1 MIDGQPCYIIVDAL
15 INFILLQCIQHILI
29 YFSIFNIFNSTIGV
43 LCVCGNALYPLL
55 DIWGHLGIH
64 VRHSV
69 LEGVLGVSKT
79 THTDCCKPSNIKAV
93 VRTVYKLDIMITFHI
108 HGLGGRFQN
117 LLSEYQPSY
126 PRSRLSTDGI
136 G

>member
-79 THTDCCKPSNIKAV
+79 AHTDCCKPSNIKAV
-93 VRTVYKLDIMITFHI
+93 VRTVYKSRYND
-108 HGLGGRFQN
+108 N
-117 LLSEYQPSY
+117 LPYSWTWRALPESPFRIPAILSS
-126 PRSRLSTDGI
+126 
-136 G
+136 

>member
-1 MIDGQPCYIIVDAL
+1 MLYFCHFQ
-15 INFILLQCIQHILI
+15 NFVNSNYEYQMYLYLHKIYKQCLLR
-29 YFSIFNIFNSTIGV
+29 FNSTIGV
-43 LCVCGNALYPLL
+43 LCVCGNSLYPLL
-55 DIWGHLGIH
+55 DIWGHLGVH

-79 THTDCCKPSNIKAV
+79 THTDSCKPSNIKAV
-93 VRTVYKLDIMITFHI
+93 FKTVYNLDIMITFHI

-117 LLSEYQPSY
+117 LLSKYQPSY
-126 PRSRLSTDGI
+126 PRSQLSTDDI